1 MKRETRS
8 RDDLNIVLDTTSAL
22 GLQHQLRQ
30 KLIDAIHRGVLRP
43 GRRLPSS
50 RKLAERIGVCRN
62 TVSLAYDALL
72 AENHLVS
79 RSRSGIFVASDL
91 SSGRIAPSSRNNS
104 PTSKLTAGLP
114 PNVEDA
120 GFRCPQN
127 WHQYPYPF
135 LDGRVTPELLPLP
148 EWREAMRLACSRHEA
163 LSWNLGTGD
172 GDDPMLL
179 EEMRSKILP
188 VRGIDA
194 GPDELLMAMSARHGL
209 QLVCEL
215 LVRRGVPVVLEEPFD
230 SELQRR
236 LRERQADVSVL
247 DPTLSESLPGAAI
260 VVTSMRR
267 SLQSDSTWPR
277 RLLAAVASAD
287 GILVEQ
293 DMLPSTRQGNQLA
306 PALYALNSDRRVV
319 YVGSPAPVVACGEPP
334 GVIVADAAFIER
346 LRQLRRTQ
354 GTAPSPISQRAWA
367 YFIGLGHYSATL
379 ARVGR
384 VLESRRRA
392 LRDAL
397 NHYLHEFVSIETMP
411 GASAY
416 WVSVPATIDCRELVH
431 RAAANGVLL
440 EASRLSTGREAIC
453 MGVTSLL
460 EGQIRPGV
468 HMLSQLVRGQLAPGS
483 RRIEDAASAA
493 LSGRA
498 LRQAMSG
505 ATLLYNTVYGEPCT
519 LEIRKNGE
527 LVGTAGYAS
536 EDCDRGHWWIE
547 GDRWYR
553 QWAQWAYGEVA
564 GYAVVIEN
572 DQLRWYGS
580 DGLLADTAVII
591 RPARPTAKSR
601 GSLSA

>member
-1 MKRETRS
+1 MKRDTRS
-8 RDDLNIVLDTTSAL
+8 RDDLNIVLDTASAL

-79 RSRSGIFVASDL
+79 RARSGIFVASDMA
-91 SSGRIAPSSRNNS
+91 SGRIAASARNLG
-104 PTSKLTAGLP
+104 PTSRLIAGLP
-114 PNVEDA
+114 APVEDT

-127 WHQYPYPF
+127 WHQYPFPF
-135 LDGRVTPELLPLP
+135 LDGRITPELLPLP

-172 GDDPMLL
+172 GDDAMLL

-194 GPDELLMAMSARHGL
+194 APDELLMTLSARQAL

-215 LVRRGVPVVLEEPFD
+215 LVRRGVPVLLEEPCD
-230 SELQRR
+230 VELHRR
-236 LRERQADVSVL
+236 LRERQADVSML
-247 DPTLSESLPGAAI
+247 DPTLGKPLPGAAI
-260 VVTSMRR
+260 VVSSSHR
-267 SLQSDSTWPR
+267 SHDAQSAWPR
-277 RLLAAVASAD
+277 QLLAAVAAAD
-287 GILVEQ
+287 GILIEH
-293 DMLPSTRQGNQLA
+293 DMPPSTRDGGKLL
-306 PALYALNSDRRVV
+306 PALHAIDHDGRVV
-319 YVGSPAPVVACGEPP
+319 YISSPAAVVACGEPP
-334 GVIVADAAFIER
+334 GVIVADAALVER
-346 LRQLRRTQ
+346 LRQLRRNQ
-354 GTAPSPISQRAWA
+354 GTGPSPISQRAWA

-379 ARVGR
+379 ARSSR
-384 VLESRRRA
+384 VLEGRRRA

-397 NHYLHEFVSIETMP
+397 NHYLHEFVSIETTP

-416 WVSVPATIDCRELVH
+416 WVSLAASIDARELVQ

-440 EASRLSTGREAIC
+440 ETARMSGGREAIC
-453 MGVTSLL
+453 MGVTSLI
-460 EGQIRPGV
+460 ESQIRAGV
-468 HMLSQLVRGQLAPGS
+468 HVLSRLVRGQLAPGS
-483 RRIEDAASAA
+483 RRIEDAAVAP

-498 LRQAMSG
+498 LSKTMAG

-527 LVGTAGYAS
+527 LVGTAGYAN

-547 GDRWYR
+547 EDRWYR
-553 QWAQWAYGEVA
+553 QWTQWAYGEVA
-564 GYAVVIEN
+564 SYAVVIEN

-591 RPARPTAKSR
+591 RPARSAAKSK
-601 GSLSA
+601 GGTSS